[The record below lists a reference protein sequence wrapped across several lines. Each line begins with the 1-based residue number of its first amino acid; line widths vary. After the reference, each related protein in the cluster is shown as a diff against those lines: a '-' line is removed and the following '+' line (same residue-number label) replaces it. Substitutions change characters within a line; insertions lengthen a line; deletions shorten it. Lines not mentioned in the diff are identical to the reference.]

1 MEIKRIRLEDRG
13 LTPVKIKKSDSLIFD
28 MDGTLW
34 DAVDTYTRSWN
45 DVFGELGIGINVK
58 RDELAKM
65 VGWEGKK
72 VIGAIMP
79 DFDEERRQEIYALV
93 NAKRLVLL
101 PACGGVLYDGVKEG
115 LRLLS
120 QKYPLFILSNCAK
133 GIIRLF
139 IDWAGI
145 DEHITGELAYGVN
158 FMPKS
163 HNIKLLADKHGLK
176 TPVYVGDTAGDSEQ
190 SRLAGI
196 PFVFMSYG
204 FGETNDYDLKFDDF
218 KSFTN
223 YFLNL

>member
-1 MEIKRIRLEDRG
+1 MQK
-13 LTPVKIKKSDSLIFD
+13 PDSLIFD

-34 DAVDTYTRSWN
+34 DAVDTYARSWN
-45 DVFGELGIGINVK
+45 DVFGELGIDITVHSA
-58 RDELAKM
+58 DLAKM

-72 VIGAIMP
+72 VIGSIMP
-79 DFDEERRQEIYALV
+79 DFDDERRLEIYALV
-93 NAKRLVLL
+93 NAKRHELL
-101 PACGGVLYDGVKEG
+101 PVQGGMLYEGVKEG
-115 LRLLS
+115 LHRLS

-145 DEHITGELAYGVN
+145 DEHITDELAYGVN
-158 FMPKS
+158 YMPKS

-176 TPVYVGDTAGDSEQ
+176 NPVYIGDTAGDSEQ

-204 FGETNDYDLKFDDF
+204 FGETDDYDLKFDDF
-218 KSFTN
+218 KSFTD
-223 YFLNL
+223 YFMSL